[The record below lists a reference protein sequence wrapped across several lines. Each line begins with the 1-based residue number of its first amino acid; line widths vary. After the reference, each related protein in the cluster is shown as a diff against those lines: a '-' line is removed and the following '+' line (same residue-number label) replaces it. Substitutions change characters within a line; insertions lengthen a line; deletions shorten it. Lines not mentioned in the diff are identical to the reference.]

1 MRFASNFPTRCLPD
15 TIRGR
20 EPMRRGSDSGNGSAR
35 VVHRE
40 MKSMKRSFPRMIAAG
55 VLVGLASAACGST
68 TRAPVSAAVQ
78 PSAGNPAVLTPAA
91 QARADSG
98 HRPYTAADAHFMAG
112 MIHHHAQAVLM
123 AGWAPTH
130 GASQSVRALCER
142 IVVGQRD
149 EIALMQRWLRARHVE
164 VPEVD
169 ASHAMMPEM
178 DQATMMPGMLTAEQL
193 AQLDSG
199 RGSEFDRLFLL
210 FMIQHHQGAIT
221 MVNQLFGSQGAGEE
235 ETVFRFASD
244 VYADQSTEIQRMQK
258 MLATRLFEGHGQ

>member
-1 MRFASNFPTRCLPD
+1 
-15 TIRGR
+15 
-20 EPMRRGSDSGNGSAR
+20 
-35 VVHRE
+35 
-40 MKSMKRSFPRMIAAG
+40 MKRSFPRMIGAG
-55 VLVGLASAACGST
+55 LLLGLPSAACAAAS
-68 TRAPVSAAVQ
+68 RAPVRAAVQ
-78 PSAGNPAVLTPAA
+78 PSPGDPTVLTRAA
-91 QARADSG
+91 QARADTG
-98 HRPYTAADAHFMAG
+98 QRPYTAADAHFMAG
-112 MIHHHAQAVLM
+112 MIQHHAQAVLM

-178 DQATMMPGMLTAEQL
+178 DQSTMMPGMLTAQQL
-193 AQLDSG
+193 AQLDNG
-199 RGSEFDRLFLL
+199 RGPEFDRLFLV

-258 MLATRLFEGHGQ
+258 MLATLLFEGRGQ